1 MHLVDNFT
9 HFSFKIIA
17 THHDNMITITAFYF
31 DIWEVE
37 EIQGAIHNEKYKII
51 CINDTDEDG
60 KFSEYDQK
68 IHQAFQSKFPEKSSF
83 EL

>member
-1 MHLVDNFT
+1 MQQ
-9 HFSFKIIA
+9 A
-17 THHDNMITITAFYF
+17 
-31 DIWEVE
+31 
-37 EIQGAIHNEKYKII
+37 IQNEKYKII

-68 IHQAFQSKFPEKSSF
+68 IHQAFQSKFPDKSSF